1 MKFRTLKIA
10 VIFSIG
16 AFLLVSMLATPA
28 LSGDKYPSKPIKL
41 IVPYG
46 PGGATDMAARVLV
59 SVIPEYLQQAVIVV
73 NVKGAGGSVGFDNV
87 RRAKPDG
94 YTMMMNAIG
103 ANVLVPAKN
112 TKLPFSYDEMT
123 YVARTQINPKKVSL
137 RHSKRTRTG

>member
-1 MKFRTLKIA
+1 MKFKALKTT
-10 VIFSIG
+10 VIFSM
-16 AFLLVSMLATPA
+16 AALFVVFVLAGPA
-28 LSGDKYPSKPIKL
+28 LSDDKYPQKPIKL

-46 PGGATDMAARVLV
+46 PGGATDLAARVLV

-73 NVKGAGGSVGFDNV
+73 NVKGAGGSVGFDTV

-103 ANVLVPAKN
+103 ACVLVPAKN

-123 YVARTQINPKKVSL
+123 YIVVERNMD
-137 RHSKRTRTG
+137 